1 MKRRWAMLLAVGG
14 VVAVLLAVIAVL
26 GSVSRIPRACPA
38 IGYAYTG
45 PVELVFSTLPSS
57 VAACF
62 GEGCMPEPV
71 EQDDEEKW
79 LVPQSAPYLNEPVS
93 VTSIHVE
100 ATAALG
106 GQTKIDLP
114 VVTESTGEH
123 PFGEGCGGP
132 FRFKP
137 VQVTSN

>member
-1 MKRRWAMLLAVGG
+1 MTRRWALLVAAGMVA
-14 VVAVLLAVIAVL
+14 AVLTVIAVVA
-26 GSVSRIPRACPA
+26 GMSRDPRVCPA

-45 PVELVFSTLPSS
+45 PVELIFFTPPES

-62 GEGCMPEPV
+62 GKGCTPQTVVQTDEG
-71 EQDDEEKW
+71 KW
-79 LVPQSAPYLNEPVS
+79 LVPQSAPYLNGPVS

-106 GQTKIDLP
+106 GRAAGDLP
-114 VVTESTGEH
+114 VETESTGEH
-123 PFGEGCGGP
+123 PYGVGCGGP

-137 VQVTSN
+137 APVIFK

>member
-1 MKRRWAMLLAVGG
+1 MRHRWALLVAAGMVAAVVTVVVVFGG
-14 VVAVLLAVIAVL
+14 MSRVA
-26 GSVSRIPRACPA
+26 RACPA

-45 PVELVFSTLPSS
+45 PVELVFSTPPAS

-62 GEGCMPEPV
+62 GEGCTPEPV
-71 EQDDEEKW
+71 GQNDERKW
-79 LVPQSAPYLNEPVS
+79 LVPQSVPYLDEPVS

-106 GQTKIDLP
+106 GRTTVDLP
-114 VVTESTGEH
+114 VETESTGEQ
-123 PFGEGCGGP
+123 PFGVGCGGP

-137 VQVTSN
+137 VLVIFS

>member
-1 MKRRWAMLLAVGG
+1 MGI
-14 VVAVLLAVIAVL
+14 AVLTVIAVN
-26 GSVSRIPRACPA
+26 GAMSRDPWVCPA

-45 PVELVFSTLPSS
+45 PVELVFSTPPAS

-62 GEGCMPEPV
+62 GEGCTPQAVAQNGER
-71 EQDDEEKW
+71 KW
-79 LVPQSAPYLNEPVS
+79 LVPQSAPYMNEPVS

-106 GQTKIDLP
+106 GRTAVDLP
-114 VVTESTGEH
+114 VETESTGEH
-123 PFGEGCGGP
+123 PFGVGCGGP

-137 VQVTSN
+137 VPVIFN

>member
-1 MKRRWAMLLAVGG
+1 MKRRALLVAVGLAV
-14 VVAVLLAVIAVL
+14 AVLAVIAVI
-26 GSVSRIPRACPA
+26 GGISRVPRVCPA

-45 PVELVFSTLPSS
+45 PVELVFSTPPAS

-71 EQDDEEKW
+71 ARNDERKW
-79 LVPQSAPYLNEPVS
+79 LVPQSAPYLNEPVG

-100 ATAALG
+100 ATAAVG
-106 GQTKIDLP
+106 GRTAAELP
-114 VVTESTGEH
+114 VETESTGEH
-123 PFGEGCGGP
+123 PFGVGCGGP

-137 VQVTSN
+137 VHVTLD